1 MVVCGK
7 NVAVSGRFIRIARLD
22 ADGYQ
27 FIDDPVPFIEA
38 LRNAGTRIDLFTFMQ
53 RLPETTPKYSY
64 PMEWDNLA
72 AIPLTTFDHWWNE
85 QLRFKA
91 RNKARQ
97 AGKKGVTLRVVPFG
111 DELVRGIWEVYN
123 ECPVRQGRPFTHFGK
138 DLESVRKEEAT
149 YLDSSVFIGAFFEEK
164 MIGFVKLV
172 WSETQTQAG
181 LMNIVSMIKH
191 RDKAPTNALV
201 AEAVRV
207 CAERGTSYLVYSN
220 FAYGKK
226 QPDSVAEFK
235 ESNGFQR
242 LDLPR
247 YYLPLTPLG
256 SLAYRMG
263 LHRNW
268 VDRFPQPV
276 VAKVRELRN
285 AWYNR
290 KMQSHAEA

>member
-1 MVVCGK
+1 MIVCGK

-27 FIDDPVPFIEA
+27 FLDQPESFLEG
-38 LRNAGTRIDLFTFMQ
+38 LRTSRSRFDLFTFMQ
-53 RLPETTPKYSY
+53 KLSESTPNFSY

-72 AIPLTTFDHWWNE
+72 ALPLTTYDRWWNE

-97 AGKKGVTLRVVPFG
+97 AAKKGVSFRIVPFG
-111 DELVRGIWEVYN
+111 DELVRGIWEIYN

-138 DLESVRKEEAT
+138 DLATVHKEEAT
-149 YLDSSVFIGAFFEEK
+149 YLESSVFIGAFFEGK

-172 WSETQTQAG
+172 WDETQTQAG

-191 RDKAPTNALV
+191 RDKAPTNALI

-207 CAERGTSYLVYSN
+207 CA
-220 FAYGKK
+220 
-226 QPDSVAEFK
+226 
-235 ESNGFQR
+235 SNGFQR
-242 LDLPR
+242 FGLPR
-247 YYLPLTPLG
+247 YYVPLTPLG
-256 SLAYRMG
+256 ARAYRVG
-263 LHRNW
+263 LHRKW

-276 VAKVRELRN
+276 VRKVRQLRN

-290 KMQSHAEA
+290 KMQSHVEA

>member
-1 MVVCGK
+1 MLVCGK
-7 NVAVSGRFIRIARLD
+7 NVVVSGRALRIARLD

-27 FIDDPVPFIEA
+27 FIDDPVCFVEA
-38 LRNAGTRIDLFTFMQ
+38 LRQSGTRIDLFTFMQ
-53 RLPETTPKYSY
+53 KIPETTPKFNY
-64 PMEWDNLA
+64 PMHWDNLA

-97 AGKKGVTLRVVPFG
+97 APKKGVTIRAVPFG
-111 DELVRGIWEVYN
+111 DALVRGIWEVYN

-138 DLESVRKEEAT
+138 DLETVYREEAT
-149 YLDSSVFIGAFFEEK
+149 YLDSSLFLGAFFEERL
-164 MIGFVKLV
+164 IGFVKLV
-172 WSETQTQAG
+172 WNETHTQAG

-207 CAERGTSYLVYSN
+207 CAGRGTAYLVYSN

-242 LDLPR
+242 IDLPR
-247 YYLPLTPLG
+247 YYVPLTALG
-256 SLAYRMG
+256 SFAYRLG
-263 LHRNW
+263 LHRHW
-268 VDRFPQPV
+268 ADRFPQPV
-276 VAKVRELRN
+276 VAKVRDLRN

-290 KMQSHAEA
+290 KMQSHVEA

>member
-1 MVVCGK
+1 MLVCGK
-7 NVAVSGRFIRIARLD
+7 NVVVSGRALRIARLD

-27 FIDDPVPFIEA
+27 FIDDPVCFVEA
-38 LRNAGTRIDLFTFMQ
+38 LRQSGTRIDLFTFMQ
-53 RLPETTPKYSY
+53 KIPETTPKFNY
-64 PMEWDNLA
+64 PMHWDNLA

-97 AGKKGVTLRVVPFG
+97 APKKGVTIRAVPFG
-111 DELVRGIWEVYN
+111 DALVRGIWEVYN

-138 DLESVRKEEAT
+138 DLETVYREEAT
-149 YLDSSVFIGAFFEEK
+149 YLDSSLFLGAFFEERL
-164 MIGFVKLV
+164 IGFVKLV
-172 WSETQTQAG
+172 WNETHTQAG

-207 CAERGTSYLVYSN
+207 CAGRGTAYLVYSN

-242 LDLPR
+242 IDLPR
-247 YYLPLTPLG
+247 YYVPLTAFG
-256 SLAYRMG
+256 SFAYRLG
-263 LHRNW
+263 LHRHW
-268 VDRFPQPV
+268 ADRFPQPV
-276 VAKVRELRN
+276 VAKVRDLRN

-290 KMQSHAEA
+290 KMQSHVEA